1 MRVEAGGDSGISSS
15 PSGVASHTDSP
26 VSHTDTS
33 APEATA
39 TEATVSAWRHRSG
52 ASAPAVSFTTRERTP
67 DTLAPVTI
75 EYFYTGLLVAAF
87 LAIAW
92 FSGYV
97 VYRLFQG
104 QK

>member
-1 MRVEAGGDSGISSS
+1 
-15 PSGVASHTDSP
+15 
-26 VSHTDTS
+26 
-33 APEATA
+33 
-39 TEATVSAWRHRSG
+39 
-52 ASAPAVSFTTRERTP
+52 
-67 DTLAPVTI
+67 VTI

-97 VYRLFQG
+97 VYRLFHG